1 MTLRKFEVKD
11 GQVVMR
17 ILGEFFHKNYIE
29 LKLLEEKRHID
40 ACLKPYVGKDENEI
54 NDWNKKYKYGLEMQS
69 ELIDHLLNE
78 FR

>member
-11 GQVVMR
+11 GQVVMSN
-17 ILGEFFHKNYIE
+17 LGEFFHKNDIE
-29 LKLLEEKRHID
+29 LKLREEKRYID
-40 ACLKPYVGKDENEI
+40 ASLERYVGKDESELD
-54 NDWNKKYKYGLEMQS
+54 DWSKKYKYGLETQS